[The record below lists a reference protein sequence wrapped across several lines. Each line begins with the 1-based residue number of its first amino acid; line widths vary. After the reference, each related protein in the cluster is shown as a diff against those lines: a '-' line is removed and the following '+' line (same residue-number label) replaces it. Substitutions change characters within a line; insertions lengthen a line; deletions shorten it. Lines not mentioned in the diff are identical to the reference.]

1 MSDDR
6 LVGEFLEEGTD
17 SGVQLYDCKV
27 KGKSDTAINSE

>member
-17 SGVQLYDCKV
+17 SGVQMYDCKG